1 MDVMAELAQL
11 RHHNNGIIELR
22 EAQERGVTLA
32 QLSQLVTARKL
43 KRLDRN
49 RYILPM
55 ERSDELVTLVRMD
68 KKAILSHDTALFL
81 HGLMPEAPKE
91 TSITIPSGHSPD
103 PVVRAEC
110 KLYYIGEPLM
120 DVGVTLLPT
129 PQGNLVPSYDLER
142 TICDV
147 ARSRAR
153 VGTDIFLSALMKY
166 VDDPRQD
173 LQKLHEYSE
182 KFMCTSMVNG
192 YLEPLLLA
200 KQTS

>member
-11 RHHNNGIIELR
+11 RHHNNGVIELR
-22 EAQERGVTLA
+22 DAQARGVTLA
-32 QLSQLVTARKL
+32 QLSQLVTAHKL

-81 HGLMPEAPKE
+81 HGLIPEAPKE
-91 TSITIPSGHSPD
+91 TAITIPSGHSPD

-153 VGTDIFLSALMKY
+153 VGADVFLSALMKY
-166 VDDPRQD
+166 VDDPRKD
-173 LQKLHEYSE
+173 LDRLKEYSD

-200 KQTS
+200 KQTP